1 MEPFDFRAG
10 RAMTEQAS
18 NTAPVEVIEK
28 AMKVIEALADAPEG
42 LSLQALTE
50 RAGLAKSTVHRLLS
64 TWIDL
69 GYVSRTP
76 AGGYAVGLAVLE
88 LSRKVVRRSRVAEV
102 AREVLRLLQRDTG
115 ESVYVGIYRAG
126 RVVLLDGLEGAHAL
140 RVVCDLGEQCYL
152 HASAQGRAVAA
163 FLDEKVLA
171 QRLREQ
177 GLAAVT
183 ARTVTNREIVL
194 RRIAEDRETGY
205 SINWEETVEGAVCL
219 GVPFFAGQEG
229 AVVGSL
235 GLSIPLSRATEAH
248 IAHCLGALQDSAHR
262 MTVSLLDFP
271 TEPEARPRSEAAAR
285 SFDAPLATAN
295 PRRTARGVS

>member
-1 MEPFDFRAG
+1 
-10 RAMTEQAS
+10 MTEQPS
-18 NTAPVEVIEK
+18 NTAPVEVIDK
-28 AMKVIEALADAPEG
+28 AMRVIEALADAPEG

-50 RAGLAKSTVHRLLS
+50 RAGLAKSTVHRLLG

-69 GYVSRTP
+69 GYASRTP

-102 AREVLRLLQRDTG
+102 GREVLRLLQRDTG

-163 FLDEKVLA
+163 FLDEGVLA
-171 QRLREQ
+171 RRLREQ

-183 ARTVTNREIVL
+183 PHTVTNREMVL
-194 RRIAEDRETGY
+194 RRVAEDREIGY

-219 GVPFFAGQEG
+219 GVPFFAGQDG

-235 GLSIPLSRATEAH
+235 GLSIPLPRATEAH
-248 IAHCLGALQDSAHR
+248 VAHCLGALQGSANR
-262 MTVSLLDFP
+262 MTLSLLDFP
-271 TEPEARPRSEAAAR
+271 TEPEALPRSVAMAKR
-285 SFDAPLATAN
+285 LPAP
-295 PRRTARGVS
+295 PSSRISRRPARGLS